1 MKELFK
7 QPAIEKLTYIKFNEN
22 LFCYSLVLLK
32 GLWIFTVYRGRKIFY
47 LTSMKDIEGNNRE
60 EEAQRIAYLTAG
72 FIKRTLSDA
81 EHDELDAWITASDA
95 NQRLF
100 EELISPEGIAK
111 GLQERNAI
119 DTEAALQKIKEQIR
133 FQPKEEKKGKLF
145 QLFYRV
151 AAAVVLIAGGYL
163 IYTMMN
169 RKPNDE
175 QVTVQTNAIQPG
187 GNYALLTLGNGKQIR
202 LADMKNGLIDSTD
215 GSEVL
220 KVADGQLSY
229 VDNQQSNE
237 EQHLLTTPIGG
248 QYNVLL
254 PDGSRVWLNAASSLK
269 YPVSFHGKERVVEL
283 TGEGYFEVKPLAPK
297 GVQEKMP
304 FIVKVNGIEVEV
316 VGTHFNINAYKD
328 DAVIRTTL
336 LEGSVYVRHET
347 VGVSRQS
354 GGVSEEVILQP
365 GEQAVAAANGVITL
379 NKAINTEEI
388 IAWKNGWF
396 YFKDA
401 SIEFVLQ
408 QAARW
413 YNIEVVYQT
422 KINQH
427 FNAEVLRSESIEK
440 LLKLLEL
447 TGAVHFNIKNKTIYV
462 LP

>member
-1 MKELFK
+1 
-7 QPAIEKLTYIKFNEN
+7 
-22 LFCYSLVLLK
+22 
-32 GLWIFTVYRGRKIFY
+32 
-47 LTSMKDIEGNNRE
+47 MKDIEGNNRE

-72 FIKRTLSDA
+72 FIKRTLNDA

-111 GLQERNAI
+111 GMQERNAI

-133 FQPKEEKKGKLF
+133 FQPQEEKKGKVF
-145 QLFYRV
+145 QLFYRA
-151 AAAVVLIAGGYL
+151 AAAVVLIAGAYL

-229 VDNQQSNE
+229 VDNEQTNE

-283 TGEGYFEVKPLAPK
+283 TGEGYFEVKPLASRMSGTGSK
-297 GVQEKMP
+297 GGQEKMQ

-328 DAVIRTTL
+328 DAVVKTTL
-336 LEGSVYVRHET
+336 LEGKVKVRRKPGGDGRESA
-347 VGVSRQS
+347 VGRREEEGVS
-354 GGVSEEVILQP
+354 GEVILQP
-365 GEQAVAAANGVITL
+365 GEQAVAGMNGVITL
-379 NKAINTEEI
+379 NKGINTEEI

-401 SIEFVLQ
+401 SIETVMQ

-413 YNIEVVYQT
+413 YNIEVVYQI
-422 KINQH
+422 KIKQH

-447 TGAVHFNIKNKTIYV
+447 TDAVHFKIENKTIYV

>member
-1 MKELFK
+1 MK
-7 QPAIEKLTYIKFNEN
+7 N
-22 LFCYSLVLLK
+22 
-32 GLWIFTVYRGRKIFY
+32 
-47 LTSMKDIEGNNRE
+47 IEGNNRE

-72 FIKRTLSDA
+72 FIKRTLNDA

-95 NQRLF
+95 NQQLF

-111 GLQERNAI
+111 GMQERNAI

-133 FQPKEEKKGKLF
+133 FQPKKEKKGKVF
-145 QLFYRV
+145 QLFYRA
-151 AAAVVLIAGGYL
+151 AAAVVLIAGAYL

-202 LADMKNGLIDSTD
+202 LAEMKNGLIDSTD

-229 VDNQQSNE
+229 VDNQQTNE

-283 TGEGYFEVKPLAPK
+283 TGEGYFEVSPLSPK
-297 GVQEKMP
+297 GGQEKMP

-316 VGTHFNINAYKD
+316 VGTHFNINAYKE
-328 DAVIRTTL
+328 DAVVKTTL
-336 LEGSVYVRHET
+336 LEGRVKVRRET
-347 VGVSRQS
+347 GGERRESADGRREEEGVSD
-354 GGVSEEVILQP
+354 EVILQP
-365 GEQAVAAANGVITL
+365 GEQAVAGKSGVITL
-379 NKAINTEEI
+379 NKGINTEEI

-401 SIEFVLQ
+401 PIETVLQ

-413 YNIEVVYQT
+413 YNIEVVY
-422 KINQH
+422 KANIKQH

-447 TGAVHFNIKNKTIYV
+447 TGAVHFKIENKTIYV